1 MSGAQD
7 IFRKLPKV
15 DRILELPEIQ
25 ALMASFPRDRII
37 IVIRSVLD
45 KKRRLIQQGKL
56 KAVVID
62 DITREISQGIAAKFK
77 RSLSFCINGAGI
89 VLHTNMGRAP
99 LSPVAQAALQDV
111 GRNYSNLEIDLET
124 GKRGIR
130 YQHVEALLCELTGAE
145 AAMVVNNNAAATFLV
160 INTLASDRECVV
172 SRGELITIGD
182 SFRLPAIMAQAGARM
197 VDVGTTNQT
206 YLSDFEAAMTE
217 NTALFARIHR
227 SNFTIS
233 GFTSDP
239 ELSELAEL
247 AHAAGILLYHDVGS
261 GALFD
266 LSQYGLPKEPVIRES
281 LAAGADV
288 VSFSGDKLIGGPQ
301 AGIIVGRQDLIQK
314 MKKNQLTRALRAGKL
329 TYAALEATLRL
340 FLDEKKLIENHAVM
354 QMLLKPTDEIKKQA
368 EAVARA
374 LDSNDLRLAV
384 ISGHSEVGGGS
395 LATESLPTWLL
406 AIEKTGMAPDA
417 LALRLRQTEPPIVS
431 RIQNNQV
438 CLDFR
443 TIHPD
448 ETQLVISALEQLDRS
463 RGGA

>member
-1 MSGAQD
+1 MSGSQVL
-7 IFRKLPKV
+7 FRELPKV
-15 DRILELPEIQ
+15 DRLLERPEIQ
-25 ALMASFPRDRII
+25 ALLVSFPREQVVTIARL
-37 IVIRSVLD
+37 VLD
-45 KKRRLIQQGKL
+45 EKRELIQQGEL
-56 KAVVID
+56 KAVCIE
-62 DITREISQGIAAKFK
+62 DITDEIVQGITAKFNP
-77 RSLSFCINGAGI
+77 SLRFCINGAGI

-99 LSPVAQAALQDV
+99 LSPVAQTALQDV
-111 GRNYSNLEIDLET
+111 ARNYSNLEIDLET

-160 INTLASDRECVV
+160 INTLASDKECMV

-182 SFRLPAIMAQAGARM
+182 SFRLPAIMAQAGAQM

-217 NTALFARIHR
+217 NTALLARIHR

-233 GFTSDP
+233 GFTSEP
-239 ELSELAEL
+239 ELNELAEL
-247 AHAAGILLYHDVGS
+247 AHAAGFLLYHDVGS

-301 AGIIVGRQDLIQK
+301 AGIIVGRQNLIQK

-340 FLDEKKLIENHAVM
+340 FLDEKKLVENHAVM
-354 QMLLKPTDEIKKQA
+354 KMLLRPEAEIKKQA
-368 EAVARA
+368 EAVVKGIV
-374 LDSNDLRLAV
+374 STDLRLSV

-406 AIEKTGMAPDA
+406 TVEKTGMAPDL
-417 LALRLRQTEPPIVS
+417 LALRLRQNDPPIVC
-431 RIQNNQV
+431 RIHNNQV

-443 TIHPD
+443 TIHSA
-448 ETQLVISALEQLDRS
+448 ETALVISALEQLKGD
-463 RGGA
+463 A